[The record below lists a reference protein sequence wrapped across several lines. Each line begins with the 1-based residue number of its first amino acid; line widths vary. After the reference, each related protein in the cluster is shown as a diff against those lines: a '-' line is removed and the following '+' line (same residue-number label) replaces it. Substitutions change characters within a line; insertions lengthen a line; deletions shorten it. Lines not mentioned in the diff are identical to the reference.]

1 MAIKTQR
8 ITPFFWFDEQAEQA
22 VALYTSVF
30 PDSRVTRTTRYS
42 PESARAAGRKEG
54 SVMTIGFQLDGQEF
68 AALNGGPHFTI
79 NEGISLVIHCETQA
93 EVDHYWERLSE
104 GGDPQAQ
111 RCGWLKDRF
120 GVTWQVVPA
129 ALMELLADPDAD
141 RARRTAEAMLGMKKL
156 DIAALRRAAG

>member
-1 MAIKTQR
+1 MPIKTQR

-30 PDSRVTRTTRYS
+30 PDSRITRTTRYS
-42 PESARAAGRKEG
+42 QESARAAGRKEG

-68 AALNGGPHFTI
+68 AAINGGPHFKI
-79 NEGISLVIHCETQA
+79 NEGISLVVHCETQA
-93 EVDHYWERLSE
+93 EVDHYWERLGE

-111 RCGWLKDRF
+111 RCGWLKDSF

-129 ALMELLADPDAD
+129 ALMELLADPDPG